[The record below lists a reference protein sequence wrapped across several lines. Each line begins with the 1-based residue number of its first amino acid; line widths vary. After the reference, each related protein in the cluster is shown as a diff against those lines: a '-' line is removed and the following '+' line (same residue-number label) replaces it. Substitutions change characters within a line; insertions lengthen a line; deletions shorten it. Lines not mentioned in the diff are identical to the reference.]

1 MQRQNKTRIKRIKKE
16 SRVIAKNLYHVKWM
30 LHWRP
35 AAQKL
40 FFPICSLILLIGIL
54 NYERIERGTIE
65 LTNPT
70 SVFEETD
77 IVGAAQPTPKDTV
90 SSDTRVSGME
100 VGNTVSVADVVG
112 DTHVLPVSGSVIGTI
127 KPIAEK
133 YNLDWKILVA
143 LCLKESQCR
152 ADRVGDSGWSFGY
165 YQIHQKYHP
174 NTIKCAKDLEC
185 ATEWTAKRLKRH
197 ENLGTR
203 EMVRSH
209 NGLVA
214 NNANAYY
221 VEDVYEIIEKL

>member
-1 MQRQNKTRIKRIKKE
+1 MKNKK
-16 SRVIAKNLYHVKWM
+16 SLKNLKQFRVKSKFQFYVVF
-30 LHWRP
+30 RP
-35 AAQKL
+35 RAQKL
-40 FFPICSLILLIGIL
+40 FFPICFIIFSIACTNHWYNNRGVWVFE
-54 NYERIERGTIE
+54 NAAAQVENQAQDQSHERSEEAPMEDGTSRGT
-65 LTNPT
+65 
-70 SVFEETD
+70 
-77 IVGAAQPTPKDTV
+77 
-90 SSDTRVSGME
+90 
-100 VGNTVSVADVVG
+100 NTVSVADVVG
-112 DTHVLPVSGSVIGTI
+112 GTQVSSVSGSVIGTI

-197 ENLGTR
+197 ESLGTW

-214 NNANAYY
+214 NNANSYY
-221 VEDVYEIIEKL
+221 VEDVKAIIEKL